1 VTTTLRRGLLIGVIA
16 FVAALAGVFI
26 GRQIA
31 DRQATPTA
39 DLHAVLHRQ
48 LDLTPEQRVRIDRL
62 EAQFAIRRRALEL
75 ELRTENAQL
84 AMAIEVE
91 HGIGPGVTVAIDRSH
106 ATMGTLQKATLE
118 HVFAMRA
125 VLRPEQATKFDGAVV
140 EALTADAR

>member
-1 VTTTLRRGLLIGVIA
+1 VTTTLQRGLLIGLIA
-16 FVAALAGVFI
+16 FVAALAGVLA
-26 GRQIA
+26 GREITN
-31 DRQATPTA
+31 RRETPTA

-48 LDLTPEQRVRIDRL
+48 LDLTREQHARIDVL
-62 EAQFAIRRRALEL
+62 ETRFAVRRRALEL

-84 AMAIEVE
+84 AMAIEAE
-91 HGIGPGVTVAIDRSH
+91 HGIGPGVTAAIDRSH

-140 EALTADAR
+140 GALTADAR

>member
-1 VTTTLRRGLLIGVIA
+1 MTTTLRHGLLIGVIA

-31 DRQATPTA
+31 NRRATPTA

-48 LDLTPEQRVRIDRL
+48 LDLTPEQHARIDGL
-62 EAQFAIRRRALEL
+62 ETRFAVRRRALEL

-84 AMAIEVE
+84 AMAIEAE
-91 HGIGPGVTVAIDRSH
+91 HGIGPGVTAAIDRSH

-118 HVFAMRA
+118 HVFDMRA
-125 VLRPEQATKFDGAVV
+125 VLRPEQAAKFDGAVV